1 MKRFTESEPEN
12 RDGIAKRI
20 GKIYGEAA
28 KIQDRFSMRW
38 GLDQNDLQHMD
49 ELQEQ
54 LISEIHD
61 IAPERAKN
69 LRTMLDRLNFNHLA
83 CLIQISDRTRWLVFN
98 EFMRR
103 VREIL
108 NDC

>member
-12 RDGIAKRI
+12 RDGRATRI

-28 KIQDRFSMRW
+28 KLQARFSMRW

-54 LISEIHD
+54 LISEIQD
-61 IAPERAKN
+61 IAPENGGDKLVHGSGGISQLRA
-69 LRTMLDRLNFNHLA
+69 
-83 CLIQISDRTRWLVFN
+83 
-98 EFMRR
+98 E
-103 VREIL
+103 
-108 NDC
+108 